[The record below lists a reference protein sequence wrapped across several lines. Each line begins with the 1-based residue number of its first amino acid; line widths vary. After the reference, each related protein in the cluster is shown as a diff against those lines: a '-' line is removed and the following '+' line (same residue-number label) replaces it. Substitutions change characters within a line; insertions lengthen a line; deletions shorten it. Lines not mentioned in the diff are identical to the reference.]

1 MTNLHDQDVD
11 YLEWISI
18 KLIETVGDWF
28 TTRNICDIEALANL
42 AKNSCM
48 QIKIG
53 LWFMIDSIN
62 HYVVK
67 IFVHGDVNFVG
78 NDDP

>member
-11 YLEWISI
+11 YLDI
-18 KLIETVGDWF
+18 KLRETFGDWF

-53 LWFMIDSIN
+53 LWFIIDSIN

>member
-11 YLEWISI
+11 YLEWILI

-67 IFVHGDVNFVG
+67 IFLHGDVNFVG